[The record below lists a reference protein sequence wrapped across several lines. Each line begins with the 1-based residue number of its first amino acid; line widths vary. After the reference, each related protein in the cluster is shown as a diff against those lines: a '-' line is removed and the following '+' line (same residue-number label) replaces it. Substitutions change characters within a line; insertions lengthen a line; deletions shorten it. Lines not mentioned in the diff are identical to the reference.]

1 MVLLLMSLVIEI
13 MLSVEPAYIEGKAYE
28 TFIFAGLPRCKNLIY
43 IDFKIRDTSDWQFTT
58 LPILDLCRGDG
69 SKFTD
74 TRLRG
79 TLDTSKFNQN
89 TPKNLFI
96 RALRCPT
103 SPEAPNFE
111 MQIET
116 RASFDWRCSDGQ
128 IIAEFDIKLEFPG
141 IVPEIGPER
150 NQLYLFITNGPDS
163 QDDLIVESPNSD
175 LVEFS
180 LGDPEFVKD
189 DLGRM
194 AKLLQVDRLMKDV
207 GNSLRVCF
215 RKEQGMA
222 PQTVDIPTVRT
233 RGESKI
239 ISETVSIQTPK
250 LPLLVTCSPDKLFWQ
265 EFLTQG
271 ITENNPATRFMR
283 LRPDAGEEVLHV
295 RIDSLTPAHFIAN
308 EEFEKEGN
316 SYHNFVDQVT
326 YIIEDS
332 VDAGDGFPSVGVSM
346 RFSLGVPLSIEP
358 MDEIIRIHSGDFR
371 LNFITINHVFVG
383 RGVVF
388 EDGSEVVLLNYDL
401 IEHED
406 DENSIFKRE
415 ERLMIRIEWS
425 NEANQILPHRKVQY
439 RLPQMSGKVIG
450 RAVVK
455 CSNREGINVTR
466 SLLARVARANKH
478 VSWLL

>member
-1 MVLLLMSLVIEI
+1 MSLVIEI
-13 MLSVEPAYIEGKAYE
+13 MLSVEPAYIEGKAYK
-28 TFIFAGLPRCKNLIY
+28 TFIFAGLPHCKNPVY
-43 IDFKIRDTSDWQFTT
+43 IDFRIRDTSDWQFTT
-58 LPILDLCRGDG
+58 LPTLDLCRGDG

-116 RASFDWRCSDGQ
+116 RASFAWRCSDGQ
-128 IIAEFDIKLEFPG
+128 IVAEFDIKLEFPA
-141 IVPEIGPER
+141 IDPEIGPGR
-150 NQLYLFITNGPDS
+150 SQVHLFITNGPDN
-163 QDDLIVESPNSD
+163 QDDLIVESPNSE

-189 DLGRM
+189 ELGRIV
-194 AKLLQVDRLMKDV
+194 KLLQVDRLMKDV

-222 PQTVDIPTVRT
+222 PQTVDIPTIRT

-250 LPLLVTCSPDKLFWQ
+250 LPLLVTCSPDKLLWQ

-271 ITENNPATRFMR
+271 IAENNPATRFMR
-283 LRPDAGEEVLHV
+283 LRPDAGEEVLRV
-295 RIDSLTPAHFIAN
+295 RIDSLAPAHLIAN
-308 EEFEKEGN
+308 EEFEREGN
-316 SYHNFVDQVT
+316 GYHDFVDQVT
-326 YIIEDS
+326 YIIEEG
-332 VDAGDGFPSVGVSM
+332 VDAGNGFPSVGISM
-346 RFSLGVPLSIEP
+346 RFSLGVPLSIEL

-371 LNFITINHVFVG
+371 LNFVTINHIFVG

-388 EDGSEVVLLNYDL
+388 EDGSEVVLLNHDL

-406 DENSIFKRE
+406 NGNSIYKRE

-425 NEANQILPHRKVQY
+425 NETNQILPDRKVQY

-466 SLLARVARANKH
+466 FLLLVAQAARANKH
-478 VSWLL
+478 ISWLL